1 MRLPTAPI
9 FSLSCFS
16 QARILLT
23 LQLLSA
29 SLGAILIAHP
39 ESASAIDFLQGNGIS
54 TPVFTKPSILLA
66 QSEMAQPSQKI
77 LYVNSSDGR
86 DTENGSDLTPFKT
99 ITRALKAA
107 QLGTTILLAPGTY
120 STETGE
126 IFPLVLKAQV
136 TVQGDPATRGQ
147 EIVIRGGGAS
157 TSKALAQS
165 LTIEITSQATLNG
178 VTVTNPQGYGVGIVS
193 SNPLITNSTFTE
205 NSYGL
210 VILDDSN
217 ARIQNNYF
225 YQNRTAGIGV
235 AGIAQP
241 TIQDNIFEQTGSAV
255 IVGDRAAPL
264 ITNNRMTQNQNGMVF
279 QGSAQPIVR
288 NNSVEG
294 NRQHGLFAKDTSR
307 PDLGTAANP
316 GGNFFRNN
324 GVSDVDVSGTDQV
337 ISAVGNEWLNAVGN
351 LNATLLVPAASNSA
365 AAFPIPSAL
374 SLSSSPEPPRPMQIV
389 QIAMPSAQFNQ
400 GSPLQS
406 ARPIQMTAPLQ
417 AALQPL
423 SGAPASGS
431 SSPLPSPQIAKL
443 LETETLYQ
451 PPIRVRTSFAA
462 LKSTRTVPLLE
473 TFPLP
478 PSSSQQVIL
487 PNILAKPPALKPA
500 QRNPLALL
508 SPITAIPI
516 EIAVPLPET
525 AIVPIPI
532 AIPVPPPETITLRT
546 DLGTKPTRS
555 IKAVIKTPQAA
566 RNAFAT
572 LLPVPSSNIP
582 LGKIGEM
589 PSVYSRRGVFEL
601 SPMQS
606 PTASFSSNEL
616 KVSTTRFRVVVD
628 VRQET
633 EQARVLALVPDAF
646 LIASNDKVTMQV
658 GAFSD
663 RAKAEQLIQT
673 LANQGISSTIE
684 SINR

>member
-1 MRLPTAPI
+1 MRLTTAPI

-39 ESASAIDFLQGNGIS
+39 ESANAIDFLQANGIS

-107 QLGTTILLAPGTY
+107 QSGTTILLAPGTY

-126 IFPLVLKAQV
+126 IFPLVLKAGV

-147 EIVIRGGGAS
+147 EVVIRGGGAS

-165 LTIEITSQATLNG
+165 LTVEITSQATLNG

-193 SNPLITNSTFTE
+193 SNSLITNSTFTE
-205 NSYGL
+205 NSHGL

-255 IVGDRAAPL
+255 IVSDRAAPL

-294 NRQHGLFAKDTSR
+294 NRQHGLLAKDTSR

-324 GVSDVDVSGTDQV
+324 GLSDVNAKATNQV
-337 ISAVGNEWLNAVGN
+337 ISAVGNEWLNAVGT
-351 LNATLLVPAASNSA
+351 LNTTLLVPASSNSA
-365 AAFPIPSAL
+365 AAFPLPSAL
-374 SLSSSPEPPRPMQIV
+374 SSNPSAEPPRPMQIV
-389 QIAMPSAQFNQ
+389 QIATPSTQLQQATPSQSVNSIQ
-400 GSPLQS
+400 ITSSSQPSP
-406 ARPIQMTAPLQ
+406 
-417 AALQPL
+417 QPL
-423 SGAPASGS
+423 SVTAVS
-431 SSPLPSPQIAKL
+431 
-443 LETETLYQ
+443 
-451 PPIRVRTSFAA
+451 
-462 LKSTRTVPLLE
+462 LKSSLVTLKPTATLAVETPSQRPVRVEHSAIALPLLVVPQNVAPLPLLE

-478 PSSSQQVIL
+478 PLSSTQLVR
-487 PNILAKPPALKPA
+487 PNNLAKSSALK
-500 QRNPLALL
+500 QVQKNQLAL
-508 SPITAIPI
+508 SPAI
-516 EIAVPLPET
+516 A
-525 AIVPIPI
+525 AISI
-532 AIPVPPPETITLRT
+532 AIPVPSPETITLRPN
-546 DLGTKPTRS
+546 LETKPTRS

-572 LLPVPSSNIP
+572 LLPVPSYNIP

-589 PSVYSRRGVFEL
+589 PSVYSRRGVFQP

-606 PTASFSSNEL
+606 LTASFSSNEP
-616 KVSTTRFRVVVD
+616 KVSTTRFRVVVN

-633 EQARVLALVPDAF
+633 EQARVLALVPGAF
-646 LIASNDKVTMQV
+646 LIASDDRVMMQV

-663 RAKAEQLIQT
+663 RTKAEQLART
-673 LANQGISSTIE
+673 LANQGIASTVE